1 MMNEFPYRVII
12 YSLVVFPLIL
22 SIFHY
27 VSGNDDTAMFSL
39 PVTVII
45 YLLHK
50 AYADSDGIYYY
61 KSSNPPKGY
70 ITWDTWCDDCHGFT
84 SHTVDKYK
92 PGFGHLRCTRC
103 GHERLNE
110 NLRYTAERDEDRDR
124 SKRR

>member
-1 MMNEFPYRVII
+1 MMMNEFPYRVII
-12 YSLVVFPLIL
+12 YSLVVFPLIF

-50 AYADSDGIYYY
+50 AYVDSDGIYYY
-61 KSSNPPKGY
+61 KSSNPPKEY
-70 ITWDTWCDDCHGFT
+70 TCDTWCRDCEGFT

-92 PGFGHLRCTRC
+92 PGFGHLKCTLC
-103 GHERLNE
+103 GKERLNRD
-110 NLRYTAERDEDRDR
+110 LRYVSRTDNDKDR
-124 SKRR
+124 SKRG